1 VSIHLYCKKC
11 RSSCQLKE
19 KSCPKCGSPFPRE
32 GSKYG
37 ISVKV
42 KGRVVNRIVDNLT
55 VAREVQGA
63 IKGDL
68 LRGEFDIQAHRVQEK
83 TITLGG
89 LWEKYLPWAKEHKKT
104 WRDDLYYYRR
114 HIEPRFGNK
123 ALDALTPFDIEKMKT
138 ELKKGTNARGRPF
151 APQTIKHQIVIL
163 RRLYNLAR
171 KWGLYDGKSP
181 VESVQM
187 PKVDNQ
193 KTEYLRDEEAER
205 LLAVLDT
212 WPFKDTA
219 AFIKFAMFTGLR
231 RGELFKL
238 TWDDVDFDRGMVTLR
253 DPKGGKSQ
261 TIPVCSPAL
270 DVLRELDV
278 VSTFV
283 FPGKDVKQRT
293 DFKGP
298 WGRIRKAAGLP
309 EGFRFH
315 GLRHHYAS
323 TLVSN
328 GVDLAVVKELL
339 THKDMTTT
347 QRYAHLRPDAV
358 KRAAEKAGE
367 LLNAKGRG
375 KVLKIAD

>member
-32 GSKYG
+32 GSKYR